1 MNLGIK
7 DLDKRRWIVLIA
19 GCFINLCLGSI
30 YVWSVFSAGM
40 ADYFT
45 NTLGKT
51 VTSAD
56 LAIVYTIANSVGPIT
71 MISGGWF
78 NDKFGPRKVILIGGI
93 MWGLGMFLSGF
104 TTSVNGLILTYGLIG
119 GLGLGMAYGSTISTC
134 VKFFPDKR
142 GLVGGITTAV
152 YGLSSVILPPIVT
165 VIVSKTNA
173 TTAFKIV
180 GVVFMVL
187 IAVSVIFLEKCPDDY
202 TPAGFTPKKTAAVKQ
217 NMNWKEM
224 LKTPTFYVMLL
235 LLTCG
240 AFTGMMITSQ
250 ASSVAQHMVGL
261 SAVAASLAVSV
272 LALFNAL
279 GRIVAGFVSDKIG
292 RINTLFLACI
302 LAVIGLLCLYFSG
315 MGTVILFYIGLSIVG
330 ISYGAFMGVYPGFTA
345 DQFGPKNN
353 SVNYGIM
360 FIGFAIA
367 GYFGPQIMGTTFA
380 KTGAYQDAFMYAI
393 IFSCVGIVFTFIYR
407 LVAKKNK

>member
-165 VIVSKTNA
+165 VIVAKTNA

>member
-165 VIVSKTNA
+165 VIVAKTNA

-180 GVVFMVL
+180 GIVFMVL

-315 MGTVILFYIGLSIVG
+315 MGTVTLFYIGLSIVG

-367 GYFGPQIMGTTFA
+367 GYFGPQIMGQTFA
-380 KTGAYQDAFMYAI
+380 KTGAYQNAFVYAI
-393 IFSCVGIVFTFIYR
+393 IFSVVGILFTFIYR

>member
-78 NDKFGPRKVILIGGI
+78 NDKFGPRKVILTGGI

-104 TTSVNGLILTYGLIG
+104 ATSVNMLIVTYGLIG

-187 IAVSVIFLEKCPDDY
+187 IAVSVIFLEKCPNDY

-302 LAVIGLLCLYFSG
+302 LAVIGLLCLYFPG
-315 MGTVILFYIGLSIVG
+315 MGTVTLFYIGLSIVG

-380 KTGAYQDAFMYAI
+380 KTGAYQNAFMYAI
-393 IFSCVGIVFTFIYR
+393 VFSIVGIVFTFIYK
-407 LVAKKNK
+407 LIAKKNK